1 MMPRS
6 NDIDFDFLQKRQ
18 PHDFGLQRGD
28 RALEGVEYANF
39 FWKESFT
46 EVESRSKIE
55 LLSKGWHRDAGSSTS
70 RVHGTTFF
78 DGKGSWITIAA
89 MSTRDGTYPSSPE
102 NLVSDPHSITVN
114 IVLQL
119 PPGLWSEMRT
129 FFFGKRI

>member
-1 MMPRS
+1 MTELWRVL
-6 NDIDFDFLQKRQ
+6 NTQII
-18 PHDFGLQRGD
+18 
-28 RALEGVEYANF
+28 

-55 LLSKGWHRDAGSSTS
+55 LLSKGWHRDAGSPTS

-89 MSTRDGTYPSSPE
+89 MRSGDGSFPSTPG

-114 IVLQL
+114 IVHQL
-119 PPGLWSEMRT
+119 PPRLLSEMRT